1 MKSDLMRRTDLADND
16 EFKRDLARF
25 FGISSE
31 KREVL
36 IGSVIAIIKAYS
48 DVDREKILAGA
59 AESLGAS
66 VAVARSALAIGR
78 FLVAGFIPEG
88 DTPVDDV
95 SDLCDDFLEIG
106 AFPAEKKAEATM
118 LVASVR
124 DAAVQKL
131 DLLLKE
137 RSHSQSTIPN
147 LESIDGSVD
156 LRVVFDKYF
165 DSTMNLSD
173 FHPKLLS
180 AVPVLVVRLA
190 LSGEKDNEVVFQAN
204 PRTLQ
209 LLIEHLRS
217 YQRQL
222 NMACE
227 HYSVAGADNEANSS
241 S

>member
-1 MKSDLMRRTDLADND
+1 MKSDLMRRNDLAEND
-16 EFKRDLARF
+16 EFKRDLTRF
-25 FGISSE
+25 FDISVE

-36 IGSVIAIIKAYS
+36 IACVIAVIKAYS
-48 DVDREKILAGA
+48 DVEREKILTDA
-59 AESLGAS
+59 AESIGS
-66 VAVARSALAIGR
+66 PVAEVRSALAIGR
-78 FLVAGFIPEG
+78 FLTAGFIPES
-88 DTPVDDV
+88 DIPVDDV
-95 SDLCDDFLEIG
+95 SDLVDDFLEIE
-106 AFPAEKKAEATM
+106 ALTAEQQSDAVILLTS
-118 LVASVR
+118 LR
-124 DAAVQKL
+124 DAVREQL

-137 RSHSQSTIPN
+137 RSHSQAIIPS
-147 LESIDGSVD
+147 LESIDGSID
-156 LRVVFDKYF
+156 LRMVFDKYF

-190 LSGEKDNEVVFQAN
+190 LSGEKNNEVVFQAN

-227 HYSVAGADNEANSS
+227 HYSVEGTDDEANSS